1 MKKKTKFSLD
11 KLDGMPFRRGFNPDT
26 VFGDLDDDG
35 IAVMDSINKAFS
47 KNHMQAEYNY
57 DDSNDF
63 PTYIFEYGISTPD
76 SETADAIDAEFADG
90 QNTDVI
96 IPEVDKYGDGRIWA
110 EKISSRMLS
119 VSVQLP
125 GHVIWRV
132 MRQNKDW
139 AAKNPKKAFVTIM
152 TRILRSLTD
161 PETFLDAID

>member
-11 KLDGMPFRRGFNPDT
+11 KLDGMSFKRGFNPDT

-35 IAVMDSINKAFS
+35 IAVMNSIEKVFS
-47 KNHMQAEYNY
+47 KNHMRAEYNY

-63 PTYIFEYGISTPD
+63 PLYIFEYGISTPD

-96 IPEVDKYGDGRIWA
+96 IPEVDKYGDGAIFA

-119 VSVQLP
+119 VTLKLP
-125 GHVIWRV
+125 GEVIWRV

-139 AAKNPKKAFVTIM
+139 AAKNPKKAFVTIV